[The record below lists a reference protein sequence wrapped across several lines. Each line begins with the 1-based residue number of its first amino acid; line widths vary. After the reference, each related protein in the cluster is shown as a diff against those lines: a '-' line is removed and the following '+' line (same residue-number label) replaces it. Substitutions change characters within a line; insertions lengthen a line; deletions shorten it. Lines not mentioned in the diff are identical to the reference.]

1 MTAAQ
6 LREHVRVGGLLP
18 SGRGVVAML
27 SGGRDS
33 VCLLDVAVTLCGAER
48 VHALH
53 VNYGLR
59 AESDDDERHCRE
71 LCALLGVEIEV
82 VQASREEQA
91 TGNRHAWAR
100 ELRYAAACE
109 LALRLEE
116 RRDTRDGGS
125 LAGVPPVGVA
135 PVAALDVA
143 GDGVSKHDVPPA
155 RGGHRPFLTLI
166 AAGHTATDQVET
178 ILYRLAASP
187 GRRALLG
194 MASSEGRL
202 VRPLLG
208 LTRQDTAAYC
218 QELKL
223 AWHEDSSNDSEL
235 YARARVRHGLVKA
248 LDAVH
253 PAAQA
258 NVLRTA
264 ALLREETELLDALVD
279 AELGDHASIAIER
292 LGELAPALQRLVVIR
307 LAEEAGGELAP
318 RAGERVGEILALGA
332 RGGRAELHVGG
343 LAGAVI
349 EDGVLRMVAIQPR
362 DQRPPRSLGNSQQGQ
377 ADTHEPQQGQAGA
390 CEALPEPTPGDA
402 EDPDGQGP

>member
-1 MTAAQ
+1 MTAAEV
-6 LREHVRVGGLLP
+6 RERVRAGGLLS
-18 SGRGVVAML
+18 SGREVVAML

-33 VCLLDVAVTLCGAER
+33 VCLLDVAVALCGTEH

-59 AESDDDERHCRE
+59 VESEDDERYCRE
-71 LCALLGVEIEV
+71 LCGRLGVKIEV
-82 VQASREEQA
+82 VRASREEQA
-91 TGNRHAWAR
+91 TGNLHAWAR
-100 ELRYAAACE
+100 ELRYAAAHE
-109 LALRLEE
+109 LAQRLDE
-116 RRDTRDGGS
+116 RRGAQAAEPLGSVSAGKPLDGAS
-125 LAGVPPVGVA
+125 AAVVASAAELDAAGEG
-135 PVAALDVA
+135 L
-143 GDGVSKHDVPPA
+143 SKHDAPRA
-155 RGGHRPFLTLI
+155 RRGHRPFWTLL
-166 AAGHTATDQVET
+166 ATGHTATDQVET

-264 ALLREETELLDALVD
+264 ALLGEETELLDALVD
-279 AELGDHASIAIER
+279 AELGGRASIAIER
-292 LGELAPALQRLVVIR
+292 LGELAPALRRLVVIR
-307 LAEEAGGELAP
+307 LAEQAGGELAP
-318 RAGERVGEILALGA
+318 RAGERVEEILALGAPSRGQA

-343 LAGAVI
+343 LASAVI
-349 EDGVLRMVAIQPR
+349 EDGELRMVAIQPR
-362 DQRPPRSLGNSQQGQ
+362 EQRPPRSLGNSEQG
-377 ADTHEPQQGQAGA
+377 T
-390 CEALPEPTPGDA
+390 
-402 EDPDGQGP
+402 